1 MSLSQSLSDIN
12 NIEEQPHP
20 TKMSQ
25 NQHFYVQNSNGG
37 LGFGNN
43 YPKRLIKA
51 LSVAQIIVA
60 VVAIVPH
67 FCILGGDSIEK

>member
-1 MSLSQSLSDIN
+1 
-12 NIEEQPHP
+12 
-20 TKMSQ
+20 MSQ

-43 YPKRLIKA
+43 YLKRLIRA